1 MEITDCAMKN
11 DGQIKVVLATGHG
24 PLHFIESGTWIARS
38 GVRLRMI
45 LGWVPK
51 NADSFL
57 CRLTS
62 KVVGRDLSVGFKRRM
77 LPDAPFEVVTT
88 AFSEFVNQAMR
99 RICAL
104 FGKHSHIVDSWTWA
118 LLGFQSRQYL
128 KGFDILQVRTGAG
141 QGGLIK
147 TAKRCGMKVIADHSA
162 LHPVTC
168 GENLRDDY
176 ARWGQTLAI
185 GPGLGVW
192 KNVEKDCRQADLI
205 VVNADHIK
213 DSFVVNGYPPEKIK
227 VAYLGVRKDFMGIKT
242 EYNKSGPVRIL
253 YTGAFS
259 ILKGAE
265 YLLEAIR
272 ILTERGVEVECT
284 IVGNIDAPAK
294 LRDKY
299 AHLPVKYLGRV
310 AQDELVTYLK
320 ECDIYLFPSL
330 ADGCAKSG
338 MEAMAAGMCVVAT
351 RESGLP
357 ITDGENGFFVPKKD
371 ATAIADKIEWLASH
385 QEEQKRLGRN
395 AARLI
400 RENYTWERY
409 VEAIKKIYNEL
420 LNK

>member
-1 MEITDCAMKN
+1 MKK
-11 DGQIKVVLATGHG
+11 DGVIKVVLATGHG
-24 PLHFIESGTWIARS
+24 PLHFIESGTWIAKS

-51 NADSFL
+51 NADSLL
-57 CRLTS
+57 CRLAS
-62 KVVGRDLSVGFKRRM
+62 KMVGRDLSVGFKRRM
-77 LPDAPFEVVTT
+77 LPDAPFEIVTT

-99 RICAL
+99 RVCAL

-141 QGGLIK
+141 RGGLIK
-147 TAKRCGMKVIADHSA
+147 AAKRRGMKVIADHSA

-192 KNVEKDCRQADLI
+192 KNVEADCRQADLI

-213 DSFVVNGYPPEKIK
+213 DSFVANGYQPERIK

-242 EYNKSGPVRIL
+242 EYRHSSPLRIL

-265 YLLEAIR
+265 YLLEATR

-284 IVGNIDAPAK
+284 VVGNVDAPAK
-294 LRDKY
+294 LCDKY
-299 AHLPVKYLGRV
+299 AHLPVRYVGRV
-310 AQDELVTYLK
+310 AQDELVAYLK

-330 ADGCAKSG
+330 ADGCAKAG

-357 ITDGENGFFVPKKD
+357 ITDGGNGCFVPKKD
-371 ATAIADKIEWLASH
+371 ATAIADKIEYLASH
-385 QEEQKRLGRN
+385 PEEQERLGRN
-395 AARLI
+395 AAKLI
-400 RENYTWERY
+400 RENYTWEKY
-409 VEAIKKIYNEL
+409 AEVIKQIYDEL

>member
-1 MEITDCAMKN
+1 M
-11 DGQIKVVLATGHG
+11 IKVVLATGHG
-24 PLHFIESGTWIARS
+24 PLHFIESGTWIAKS
-38 GVRLRMI
+38 GVKIRMI

-57 CRLTS
+57 CRLAS
-62 KVVGRDLSVGFKRRM
+62 KVVGRDLTVGFKRRM
-77 LPDAPFEVVTT
+77 LPDAPFEIVTT
-88 AFSEFVNQAMR
+88 AFSEFVNQTAR
-99 RICAL
+99 RICKL
-104 FGKHSHIVDSWTWA
+104 FGRHTHLVDSWTWA

-147 TAKRCGMKVIADHSA
+147 SAKRRGMKVIADHSA

-192 KNVEKDCRQADLI
+192 KNVEADCRQADLI

-213 DSFVVNGYPPEKIK
+213 ASFVANGYPSEKIK

-242 EYNKSGPVRIL
+242 EYRNSGPLRIL

-265 YLLEAIR
+265 YLLESMR
-272 ILTERGVEVECT
+272 LLTERGVEVECT
-284 IVGNIDAPAK
+284 IVGNVDAPAK
-294 LRDKY
+294 LCDKY
-299 AHLPVKYLGRV
+299 AHLPVRYVGRV
-310 AQDELVTYLK
+310 AQDELVAFLK
-320 ECDIYLFPSL
+320 ESDVYLFPSL
-330 ADGCAKSG
+330 ADGCAKAG

-357 ITDGENGFFVPKKD
+357 ISDGENGFFVPKKD